1 MAHVAFEDIAIEYGN
16 YTILKNL
23 SFEINKGEIVSLF
36 GPSGCGKTSVMK
48 ALLGIVET
56 KHGEIK
62 IDKAHSGNYNKI
74 VGYVPQDNQL
84 LPWLTIEENIEL
96 WRYHSKNQNEDS
108 TTEILKIIGLH
119 EHRNKLPKELSGGM
133 QRRTALARGLVT
145 NTEILCLD
153 EVLVSIERGM
163 RRDLMIWMRD
173 YIKKNNI
180 TTLLISHDYEET
192 VFMSDKVYVFSP
204 SPTVILKTVE
214 IKSANRDIYYFTSKE
229 FDVNAKKLVN

>member
-1 MAHVAFEDIAIEYGN
+1 MAHIAFKDISIEYGD

-48 ALLGIVET
+48 ALLGIVKT
-56 KHGEIK
+56 KQGEII
-62 IDKAHSGNYNKI
+62 IDKAHSTDYRKI

-84 LPWLTIEENIEL
+84 LPWLSVEENIEV
-96 WRYHSKNQNEDS
+96 WRSHSQNRNEES
-108 TTEILKIIGLH
+108 TTEILKVIGLY

-133 QRRTALARGLVT
+133 QRRTALARGLFT

-163 RRDLMIWMRD
+163 RRDLMIRMRD

-192 VFMSDKVYVFSP
+192 VFMSDKIYVFSP
-204 SPTVILKTVE
+204 SPTVILKTIE
-214 IKSANRDIYYFTSKE
+214 IKSANRDVEYFSSNE